1 MNIKNALVNGEIKN
15 LVLDAGVIKKITT
28 DPVHADIDAK
38 GHRVIPGMCDVHVHG
53 WGGADTMDGDLTQ
66 LKKNLGLVGTTSFLP
81 TTMTASIE
89 ELERVTSASLDGDGA
104 VALGFHLEGPFI
116 SEKKCGA
123 QDKRLIVPA
132 NFEGFEKLK
141 NIKMITVAPEIDGN
155 LDFIKKVSE
164 MGVGVAIGHTDCDYD
179 TAIKAIECGADN
191 LSHTFNA
198 MPPLLHRDPGPI
210 GAGLVKGIYA
220 QLICDGF
227 HVHKAAVLALCKM
240 YGEDKVLLVS
250 DALSCAGLA
259 DGEYVSGGLPVKLQN
274 GVAKLEN
281 GVLAGSSTSL
291 FNCVKKA
298 TEFGI
303 PFYTA
308 VKMASEN
315 PARLLG
321 VKKGKIEE
329 GYDADL
335 LILSDDLE
343 IENVI
348 IGGKLFK

>member
-1 MNIKNALVNGEIKN
+1 MNIKNALVGGEIKN
-15 LVLDAGVIKKITT
+15 LVIENGVIKKITT
-28 DPVHADIDAK
+28 DQISADFDACGK
-38 GHRVIPGMCDVHVHG
+38 RVIPGMCDLHVHG
-53 WGGADTMDGDLTQ
+53 WGGADTMDGNLEKV
-66 LKKNLGLVGTTSFLP
+66 KKNLGMVGTTSFLP
-81 TTMTASIE
+81 TTMTATIE
-89 ELERVTSASLDGDGA
+89 DLEKVTSASLEGDGA
-104 VALGFHLEGPFI
+104 DAIGFHLEGPFL

-132 NFEGFEKLK
+132 SFDDFLKLK
-141 NIKMITVAPEIDGN
+141 NIKMITVAPEGEGN

-164 MGVGVAIGHTDCDYD
+164 MGVSVAIGHTDCDYD
-179 TAIKAIECGADN
+179 TAIKAIENGADN

-227 HVHKAAVLALCKM
+227 HVHKAAVLALLKM
-240 YGEDKVLLVS
+240 YGEDKVVLVS
-250 DALSCAGLA
+250 DALSCAGLPN
-259 DGEYVSGGLPVKLQN
+259 GEYVSGGLPVKLQN
-274 GVAKLEN
+274 GVAKLES

-291 FNCVKKA
+291 FGCVKKA
-298 TEFGI
+298 VEFGI
-303 PFYTA
+303 PFDTA

-335 LILSDDLE
+335 LVPSDDLE

>member
-1 MNIKNALVNGEIKN
+1 MNIKNALINGEIKN
-15 LVLDAGVIKKITT
+15 LVIEDGVIKKITT
-28 DPVHADIDAK
+28 DPIDADIDAS
-38 GHRVIPGMCDVHVHG
+38 GRRVIPGMCDVHIHG
-53 WGGADTMDGDLTQ
+53 WGGADTMDGDLSK
-66 LKKNLGLVGTTSFLP
+66 LKKNLAAVGTTSFLP
-81 TTMTASIE
+81 TTMTASLE
-89 ELERVTSASLDGDGA
+89 VLERVTSASLDGDGA
-104 VALGFHLEGPFI
+104 DAIGFHLEGPFL

-123 QDKRLIVPA
+123 QDKNLIVPA
-132 NFEGFEKLK
+132 NLEGFKKLK
-141 NIKMITVAPEIDGN
+141 NAKMMTVAPEIEGN
-155 LDFIKKVSE
+155 LDFIKEVSE
-164 MGVGVAIGHTDCDYD
+164 MGVSVAIGHTDCDYD

-227 HVHKAAVLALCKM
+227 HVHRAAVLALFKM
-240 YGEDKVLLVS
+240 YGEDKIVLVS
-250 DALSCAGLA
+250 DALSCAGLP
-259 DGEYVSGGLPVKLQN
+259 DGEYTSGGLPIKLQN
-274 GVAKLEN
+274 GVAKLFS

-303 PFYTA
+303 PFDTA

-343 IENVI
+343 IQNVI
-348 IGGKLFK
+348 VGGKLFK

>member
-1 MNIKNALVNGEIKN
+1 MNIKNALVGGEIKN
-15 LVLDAGVIKKITT
+15 LVIEDGVIKKITT
-28 DPVHADIDAK
+28 DQIFADFDAK
-38 GHRVIPGMCDVHVHG
+38 GKRLIPGMCDVHVHG
-53 WGGADTMDGDLTQ
+53 WGGADTMDGDLTK
-66 LKKNLGLVGTTSFLP
+66 LKKNLGEVGTTSFLP
-81 TTMTASIE
+81 TTLTAPLK
-89 ELERVTSASLDGDGA
+89 ELERVTSVSLDGEGA
-104 VALGFHLEGPFI
+104 HAIGFHLEGPFL

-123 QDKRLIVPA
+123 QDKRHIISADLD
-132 NFEGFEKLK
+132 GFKKLK
-141 NIKMITVAPEIDGN
+141 NVKMTTVAPEGDGN

-164 MGVGVAIGHTDCDYD
+164 MGVSVAIGHTDCDYD

-198 MPPLLHRDPGPI
+198 MPPLLHRAPGPI

-240 YGEDKVLLVS
+240 YGEDKVVLVS
-250 DALSCAGLA
+250 DALSCAGLP
-259 DGEYVSGGLPVKLQN
+259 DGEYTSGGLPIKLQN

-281 GVLAGSSTSL
+281 GVLAGSATSL
-291 FNCVKKA
+291 FGCVKKA
-298 TEFGI
+298 VEFGI
-303 PFYTA
+303 PFDTA

-335 LILSDDLE
+335 LVLSDDLE